1 MISKHW
7 QYTLYIIQAFSRLGP
22 LAGFFFLCYFLPESI
37 FFKIYWQIFLP
48 GFGGMLLYFL
58 RFFHSKDI
66 AGQLT
71 SWPTEAPLVRCP
83 TSLICCAFIFVI
95 FLLGEMSEQLISRL
109 FRPLPNLLLAQASPI
124 NCLRV
129 PRKGE
134 CTSTSTKQCPS
145 GNQCPRRTNVLKVM
159 MSYRELMS

>member
-1 MISKHW
+1 MISKHCLLGNIHCI
-7 QYTLYIIQAFSRLGP
+7 LYRLSQDSG
-22 LAGFFFLCYFLPESI
+22 LYQVSFFFAIFCQRA
-37 FFKIYWQIFLP
+37 FFKIHWQIFLP

-95 FLLGEMSEQLISRL
+95 FLRGEMSEQLISRL

-134 CTSTSTKQCPS
+134 CTSTSTKYQEYQGVPS
-145 GNQCPRRTNVLKVM
+145 TKER
-159 MSYRELMS
+159 